1 MTSIPGAHCNMSRSF
16 VNSKYAGRD
25 SAYAEHGAVMKRLHD
40 YFVPHHD
47 QLFKDIEADWPLR
60 CDCRVS
66 ALKNLMKRAVLKV
79 YDSIPISHA
88 TIGINQCPW
97 W

>member
-1 MTSIPGAHCNMSRSF
+1 MSRSF
-16 VNSKYAGRD
+16 VNSKYAGRA
-25 SAYAEHGAVMKRLHD
+25 SAYVEHGAAMKWLYE
-40 YFVPHHD
+40 YFVPHQD

-79 YDSIPISHA
+79 YDSTLISHA
-88 TIGINQCPW
+88 THGIYQCP
-97 W
+97 